1 MLKDKVLE
9 ALIIWMLSMIS
20 LTLSGFI
27 KMQGYIYSTIV
38 SQTALAIPSIIY
50 LAVRREVLLSMLKS
64 LKNIKPKYIVL
75 IALGVWAAGSILTYI
90 QDIVYPPPSWY
101 IEKMREFTP
110 SNFIELI
117 LALVLTWFLVAP
129 IEELLFRWILLKP
142 LVEILGVKIG
152 VISSALIFSFSHFDP
167 WNITSPFLIGLAAGW
182 LVARNGSIFS
192 AIIIH
197 GVHNTVSHL
206 VNTSILF

>member
-64 LKNIKPKYIVL
+64 IKNLRIKYVML
-75 IALGVWAAGSILTYI
+75 IALFVWGVGSILTSI
-90 QDIVYPPPSWY
+90 QDRICPPPSWY
-101 IEKMREFTP
+101 IEKIESFTP

-117 LALVLTWFLVAP
+117 LAILLSWLLVAP
-129 IEELLFRWILLKP
+129 IEEVLFRWVLLTP
-142 LVEILGVKIG
+142 MIDYLGVKMG
-152 VISSALIFSFSHFDP
+152 VILSALIFSISHLDP
-167 WNITSPFLIGLAAGW
+167 WNVISPFLIGLACGLLIAK
-182 LVARNGSIFS
+182 NQSILS

-197 GVHNTVSHL
+197 ATHNTITISSMYFL
-206 VNTSILF
+206 SF